1 MFLIFFILVMVC
13 CNLWE
18 RGMIFWELFGEFLMS
33 EERIDL
39 ICLKLLMW
47 EMLMFDR
54 KLWKLDWFLWF

>member
-1 MFLIFFILVMVC
+1 MVC

-54 KLWKLDWFLWF
+54 KLWKLDWVLWF